1 MITDEQRKAF
11 EQWYMVQFGD
21 KDMQTTESG
30 NYFYVRHAAA
40 WKSWQAAQQVKELDF
55 TDATVEGWAI
65 GGWAKSKCYR
75 AKSSIGTY
83 NVYDVE
89 GQNGRYC
96 FYSFDY
102 ESSDNYQ
109 TLDEAIEAAN
119 ADYRKRVLSCLVNG
133 GV

>member
-1 MITDEQRKAF
+1 MTG
-11 EQWYMVQFGD
+11 VQTCALPICFPV
-21 KDMQTTESG
+21 TI
-30 NYFYVRHAAA
+30 
-40 WKSWQAAQQVKELDF
+40 
-55 TDATVEGWAI
+55 GWAI